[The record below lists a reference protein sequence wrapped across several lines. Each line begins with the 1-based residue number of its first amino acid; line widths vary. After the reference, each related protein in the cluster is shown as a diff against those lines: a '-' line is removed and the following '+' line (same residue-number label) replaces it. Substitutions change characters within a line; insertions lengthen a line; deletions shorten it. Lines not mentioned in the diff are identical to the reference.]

1 MTFLTNRTTPQ
12 PDPLHPAHETLP
24 TMYDL
29 PDEFPEEPGL
39 PDEFHDLQP
48 QLLSRTLSLKDYSES
63 DRFTAS
69 DLNVYYDV
77 HHPLW
82 HKRPD
87 WFLAVNV
94 PRVYDGKYGKDSR
107 RSYVVWDEGQSPSIV
122 VEFISPRTE
131 KEDLGRFYGN
141 ADLVPDTG
149 ANTGLLEAANLSPIT
164 ENPSPPSKIEVY
176 EQYLKVPHYV
186 VYSKYTQRL
195 RYFKL
200 TDGRYEEQPV
210 QAQAPKLWIAE
221 LEIGLAIWDGYFEY
235 LPGPWLRWCD
245 AEGNWLLTDTEQER
259 LAKEEERL
267 AKEEERLAKEDAQAK
282 ATKLADKLRE
292 LGFDPDQI

>member
-1 MTFLTNRTTPQ
+1 
-12 PDPLHPAHETLP
+12 
-24 TMYDL
+24 MYDL

-131 KEDLGRFYGN
+131 KEDLVQR
-141 ADLVPDTG
+141 
-149 ANTGLLEAANLSPIT
+149 
-164 ENPSPPSKIEVY
+164 
-176 EQYLKVPHYV
+176 
-186 VYSKYTQRL
+186 QRL
-195 RYFKL
+195 
-200 TDGRYEEQPV
+200 
-210 QAQAPKLWIAE
+210 I
-221 LEIGLAIWDGYFEY
+221 
-235 LPGPWLRWCD
+235 
-245 AEGNWLLTDTEQER
+245 
-259 LAKEEERL
+259 
-267 AKEEERLAKEDAQAK
+267 
-282 ATKLADKLRE
+282 
-292 LGFDPDQI
+292 LG